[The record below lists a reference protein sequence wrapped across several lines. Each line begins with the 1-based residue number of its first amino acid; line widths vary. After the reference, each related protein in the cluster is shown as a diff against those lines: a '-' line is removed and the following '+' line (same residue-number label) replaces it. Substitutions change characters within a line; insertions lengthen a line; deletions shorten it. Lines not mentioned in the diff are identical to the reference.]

1 MKKAHLWQNQE
12 CFVILRCGHFSL
24 EINYLLFWP
33 HTASTASKWKVSKI
47 RQFFGKKLSKLKGCL
62 FIKLLKELKIII
74 FTSVT
79 SRLLI
84 WPHRPQRGLG
94 VFFWF
99 QKFTFSLGLLFI
111 QKNFLIFDTFHSE
124 AVEAVWGQKSRHM
137 FSRLKCP
144 HLRITKHPWFHHEG
158 AFFTLL

>member
-1 MKKAHLWQNQE
+1 MKSVKNQT
-12 CFVILRCGHFSL
+12 
-24 EINYLLFWP
+24 Y
-33 HTASTASKWKVSKI
+33 
-47 RQFFGKKLSKLKGCL
+47 FGKKLSKLKGGL

-94 VFFWF
+94 VFSWF
-99 QKFTFSLGLLFI
+99 QKFISYRNSPSPLWGLWGQMGSLKVSEVIFQLIFINSLISLLFRLDYFSP
-111 QKNFLIFDTFHSE
+111 KNCLIFDTFHSE